1 MTDQQLYTVKA
12 AVVKVSVGGP
22 GPRVAQ
28 ILRRGDVLPLGI
40 EQERLDNLEA
50 RGLIEKVPTAE
61 TAPDG
66 DAGSGPADDA
76 PTKPGGN
83 AGFDK
88 QYAWAQHLGIEVPAD
103 VVEAKDKDKVKAL
116 IVAHEKAASESG
128 GN

>member
-1 MTDQQLYTVKA
+1 MTDQQLYTAAA

-40 EQERLDNLEA
+40 DQERLDQLEA
-50 RGLIEKVPTAE
+50 RGLIEKVPTTE
-61 TAPDG
+61 TAPAG
-66 DAGSGPADDA
+66 DAGSGPTDDT

-103 VVEAKDKDKVKAL
+103 VVEAKDKDQVKAL
-116 IVAHEKAASESG
+116 IAKHEADTAGSG
-128 GN
+128 K